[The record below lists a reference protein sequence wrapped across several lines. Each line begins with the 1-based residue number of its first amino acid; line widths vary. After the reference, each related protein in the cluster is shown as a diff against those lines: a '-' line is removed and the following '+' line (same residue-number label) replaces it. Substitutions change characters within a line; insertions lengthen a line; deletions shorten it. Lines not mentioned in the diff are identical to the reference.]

1 MAEFSD
7 FEEYL
12 VFDDNNNPI
21 GLRQDAPSKI
31 KLEYRKWYLDQED
44 KKRMYELF
52 HNEWIT
58 QQLLSLLI
66 RPVFFTEKFRP
77 YQ

>member
-52 HNEWIT
+52 HNE
-58 QQLLSLLI
+58 
-66 RPVFFTEKFRP
+66 
-77 YQ
+77 